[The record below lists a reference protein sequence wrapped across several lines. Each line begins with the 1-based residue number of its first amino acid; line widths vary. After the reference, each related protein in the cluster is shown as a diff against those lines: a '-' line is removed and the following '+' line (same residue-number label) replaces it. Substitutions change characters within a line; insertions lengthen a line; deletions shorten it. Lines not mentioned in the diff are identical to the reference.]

1 MRPLKLIDYAGS
13 HSTSPQIPTPN
24 VRWPYLKLTLLIT
37 TLLFSNPGL
46 TTDFDTREYTLK
58 AVFLERFTRFIDW
71 PNDKSTGEETTP
83 FVIGIMGNP
92 NFSALLR
99 EIYQNQKI
107 QGKDVIVKDLD
118 NLETLQ
124 NIHLLFI
131 ANTSDSALKNVLKQ
145 VQNTS
150 ILTISDTEYF
160 AERGVMINFFM
171 SRKQKIRFEIN
182 EQAIKQSDLYI
193 SYKLLSVA
201 KIVGANSK

>member
-1 MRPLKLIDYAGS
+1 MHPLTLIDYAGS
-13 HSTSPQIPTPN
+13 HSTSPPTPSPN
-24 VRWPYLKLTLLIT
+24 ARWPYLKLTLLII
-37 TLLFSNPGL
+37 TLLFSSPAL
-46 TTDFDTREYTLK
+46 TTGFDTREYTLK

-71 PNDKSTGEETTP
+71 PNDKSAGEKTTP

-92 NFSALLR
+92 DFSALLR

-107 QGKDVIVKDLD
+107 QGKNVIVKDLD
-118 NLETLQ
+118 NVEMLQ
-124 NIHLLFI
+124 NTHLLFI
-131 ANTSDSALKNVLKQ
+131 ANVSDSALKNVLKQ
-145 VQNTS
+145 TQNTS
-150 ILTISDTEYF
+150 ILTISDTEGF
-160 AERGVMINFFM
+160 AERGIMINFFM

>member
-1 MRPLKLIDYAGS
+1 MHSLKLIDCAGS
-13 HSTSPQIPTPN
+13 HGTSPPNRTPN
-24 VRWPYLKLTLLIT
+24 ARWPYLKLTLLIT
-37 TLLFSNPGL
+37 ALLFSSPGL

-71 PNDKSTGEETTP
+71 PNDQSAGEKATP

-92 NFSALLR
+92 DFSALLKK
-99 EIYQNQKI
+99 IYQNQKI
-107 QGKDVIVKDLD
+107 QGKNVIVKDLD

-124 NIHLLFI
+124 STHLLFI
-131 ANTSDSALKNVLKQ
+131 ANISDSTLENVLKQ
-145 VQNTS
+145 TQNTS
-150 ILTISDTEYF
+150 ILTVSDAEGF

-201 KIVGANSK
+201 KIVGGE